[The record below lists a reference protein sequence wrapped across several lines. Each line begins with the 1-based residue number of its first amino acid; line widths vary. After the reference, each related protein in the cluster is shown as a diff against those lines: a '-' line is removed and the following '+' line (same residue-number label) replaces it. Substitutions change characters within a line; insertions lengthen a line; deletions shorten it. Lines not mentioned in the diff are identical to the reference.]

1 MFLLEHMYN
10 IVIVINSVSNN
21 HYINF
26 MINDFRITYIQSDM
40 FLLNIK
46 ENSNSNGT
54 SVSNNHYTS
63 FMINDF
69 KLSNKIIY
77 ILCGMKKLGSEYIFI
92 F

>member
-1 MFLLEHMYN
+1 
-10 IVIVINSVSNN
+10 
-21 HYINF
+21 
-26 MINDFRITYIQSDM
+26 M

-69 KLSNKIIY
+69 KLSNKIIS
-77 ILCGMKKLGSEYIFI
+77 ILCGMKKIRF
-92 F
+92 